1 MSERHAIM
9 STLLAVR
16 VSRFQLL
23 MHNYIALFY
32 NCSND
37 HVGFAI
43 SISSRSFAVTLL
55 WMLAQNRLTVP
66 VAFSWVSC
74 VSQLHLKECRSW
86 GPGIENRF
94 TPGDLDWGK
103 SHH

>member
-9 STLLAVR
+9 STLLAVG

-32 NCSND
+32 NRSND

-43 SISSRSFAVTLL
+43 SISSSLALTLL
-55 WMLAQNRLTVP
+55 WMLAQVRLTVP
-66 VAFSWVSC
+66 VAFSLVSR

-86 GPGIENRF
+86 G
-94 TPGDLDWGK
+94 
-103 SHH
+103 